1 MLKYFLLALLLL
13 SMPAAGQTPA
23 QLQRAGIEPT
33 PASAKTDEIPMTED
47 GLIDVEKLSIEQVK
61 EMADTYAM
69 DGDIFLNENF
79 NRMSEEQQQVA
90 IETFASKHVMISVG
104 DLKILH
110 PTQNVTYCQLKITI
124 VNGMDKYVNS
134 IETSL
139 TYGET
144 TLPFGISKME
154 PQSKNSAQTAMV
166 GEDCMKVLNQVPE
179 FEVEDCSI
187 EGLSTEECRMAVIF
201 M

>member
-23 QLQRAGIEPT
+23 QLKRAGIDPT

-61 EMADTYAM
+61 EMADTYTM
-69 DGDIFLNENF
+69 DGDIFKNENF
-79 NRMSEEQQQVA
+79 NRLSEEQQQVA
-90 IETFASKHVMISVG
+90 IETFASKHVMVSVG
-104 DLKILH
+104 DLEIFR
-110 PTQNVTYCQLKITI
+110 PTANTTYCRFTISI
-124 VNGMDKYVNS
+124 VNGTDLHINNIS
-134 IETSL
+134 TNL

-144 TLPFGISKME
+144 RTPFGVSNME
-154 PQSKNSAQTAMV
+154 PHSKNYLQSAMA
-166 GEDCMKVLNQVPE
+166 GEDCLLMTNRVPE